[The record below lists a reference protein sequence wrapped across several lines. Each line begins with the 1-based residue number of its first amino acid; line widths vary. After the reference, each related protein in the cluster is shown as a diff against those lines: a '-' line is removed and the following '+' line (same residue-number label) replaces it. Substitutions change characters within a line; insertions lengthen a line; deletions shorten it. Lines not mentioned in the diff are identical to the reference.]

1 MYVSSAVGVTQSS
14 KFDVSNGVVHLFG
27 PFRMDVAERRLSN
40 EGGEVA
46 LARKSFDLLLALVES
61 AGHLQT
67 RESLLDTLWPN
78 SIVEEHTLTWH
89 LSALRRALGDTGDAP
104 RYIETVRGY
113 GYRFIAA
120 VHDGDDVIGAPWEPA
135 AEVPATTLPS
145 VGADEAAAAPSAAS
159 AIPIEGPP
167 ERSVVVSAPVAPAPA
182 DTRKSVRR
190 VWAAVLLVVL
200 AGILGVATWQ
210 HAAAPPAA
218 ADAPSPR
225 SIAVLPFENLSSDP
239 ANAYFASGMQGTIL
253 SQLASIRDLRV
264 VSRMSS
270 EGYSSHP
277 TDLAEVLRQLNVASV
292 LEGNVQKAGNEVLI
306 NIQLIDGRSGA
317 HLWGHSYRRSIS
329 HVFDVQID
337 VAEQVALALQ
347 AELLPVEEDRF
358 NRLPTRDA
366 QAYDQFL
373 KGEYSALQVEAGT
386 ANDRLAATAQA
397 RAYYQEAVT
406 LDPRFALAFARLSFL
421 ESHTFWLSLER
432 TPARAAASQ
441 RAAERALELDPELAQ
456 AHLAMG
462 YVHYYTRR
470 DYDAALVEF
479 ERARRDLPNNA
490 EVNVAIANILRRRG
504 QWQVAL
510 SGYERAETLDPRN
523 PQWPTLIG
531 DTLVILR
538 RNAAADAAY
547 DRALAVDPG
556 NATASVDRIF
566 SQLLNGDV
574 RGASDALSRLP
585 GDADPDGYATSARFV
600 VAWLARDADAALA
613 ALAHA
618 PDAIEAPWTPSRVP
632 TVLLRAQA
640 LELKGDDALAQQA
653 YATAR
658 DELVQRQQTE
668 SDDPATVSLLGLAE
682 AGLHHVDAAVKA
694 GQRAVEL
701 LPLEKDAV
709 LGSCYLATLA
719 DIRLRLGQSDE
730 AVALL
735 QRLLD
740 MPAGRVI
747 SPSLIERDPRFDAV
761 RSRLLAR
768 RHPGID
774 KGVAGIEGGVNP
786 VDDVD

>member
-1 MYVSSAVGVTQSS
+1 VYVSLAVGVTQIS
-14 KFDVSNGVVHLFG
+14 KIDVPRRVVHLFG
-27 PFRMDVAERRLSN
+27 PFRMDVAERRLSTDS
-40 EGGEVA
+40 GEVA
-46 LARKSFDLLLALVES
+46 LARKSFDLLLVLVES

-89 LSALRRALGDTGDAP
+89 LSALRRALSDTGDAP

-120 VHDGDDVIGAPWEPA
+120 VHNDDDDVVGAPWEPSASTPLA
-135 AEVPATTLPS
+135 AIPVDEVVPAVESAVELARAPAS
-145 VGADEAAAAPSAAS
+145 VLGQVRPEVEMPARAVVPRLRGGWSRSRVARLAAWVVALVAFVGAAAWWHAKAPADAVAAAPS
-159 AIPIEGPP
+159 
-167 ERSVVVSAPVAPAPA
+167 
-182 DTRKSVRR
+182 
-190 VWAAVLLVVL
+190 
-200 AGILGVATWQ
+200 
-210 HAAAPPAA
+210 
-218 ADAPSPR
+218 R
-225 SIAVLPFENLSSDP
+225 SIAVLPFENLSADP
-239 ANAYFASGMQGTIL
+239 ANAYFVSGMQGTIL

-277 TDLAEVLRQLNVASV
+277 KDLGEVLSQLNVGSV

-306 NIQLIDGRSGA
+306 NIQLIDGRNGA

-329 HVFDVQID
+329 DVFDVQID

-347 AELLPVEEDRF
+347 AKLLPVEADRF
-358 NRLPTRDA
+358 GRLPTRNA

-373 KGEYSALQVEAGT
+373 KGEYSALQVESGT

-397 RAYYQEAVT
+397 RSYYQEAVA

-421 ESHTFWLSLER
+421 ETHTFWLSLER
-432 TPARAAASQ
+432 TPARAAAGMH
-441 RAAERALELDPELAQ
+441 AAERALELDPDLAQ

-490 EVNVAIANILRRRG
+490 EVNVAIANIQRRRG
-504 QWQVAL
+504 QWQLAL

-538 RNAAADAAY
+538 RNAEADAAY
-547 DRALAVDPG
+547 DRALGVDPG
-556 NATASVDRIF
+556 NATATVDKVF
-566 SQLLNGDV
+566 SRVLAGDMH
-574 RGASDALSRLP
+574 GAAEILSSLP
-585 GDADPDGYATSARFV
+585 RDADPDGYATSARFV
-600 VAWLARDADAALA
+600 IAWLARDADGALS
-613 ALAHA
+613 ALIGA
-618 PDAIEAPWTPSRVP
+618 PDSIEAPWTPSRVP
-632 TVLLRAQA
+632 TALLRAQA
-640 LELKGDDALAQQA
+640 LELKGDDASAQQA
-653 YATAR
+653 YAAAR
-658 DELVQRQQTE
+658 DELTLRLQTE
-668 SDDPATVSLLGLAE
+668 PDDPATISLLGLAQ
-682 AGLHHVDAAVKA
+682 AGLHDADAALKA

-719 DIRLRLGQSDE
+719 EIRIRLGQPDE

-735 QRLLD
+735 ERLLD
-740 MPAGRVI
+740 MSSGRVI
-747 SPSLIERDPRFDAV
+747 SPSLIERDPRFDTV
-761 RSRLLAR
+761 RSRLAKRSPLA
-768 RHPGID
+768 GT
-774 KGVAGIEGGVNP
+774 
-786 VDDVD
+786 